1 MNLFKTHIYAIDIG
15 FLTNLK
21 IILLLSNSA
30 LHLAPHGAAV
40 KTNVVEQTVIA
51 TPSKEFIQK
60 CCAFRF
66 VV

>member
-30 LHLAPHGAAV
+30 LHLAPHGAGV

-51 TPSKEFIQK
+51 TISK
-60 CCAFRF
+60 
-66 VV
+66 